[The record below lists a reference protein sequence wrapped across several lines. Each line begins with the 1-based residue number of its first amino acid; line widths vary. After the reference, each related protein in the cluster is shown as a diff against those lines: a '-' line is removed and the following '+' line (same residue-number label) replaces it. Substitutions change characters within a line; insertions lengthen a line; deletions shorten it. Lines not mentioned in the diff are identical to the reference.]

1 MQKLL
6 TVQKDKES
14 HYSVITRN
22 SYCKLLAEAE
32 EAKSAVK
39 KMSLQYRGLENFDV
53 LKIGEVKKLIA
64 KGETMRHFLP
74 AKEIF
79 DVIESAHVATGQTE
93 KGNIKEICQCNN

>member
-6 TVQKDKES
+6 TVEKVKEN

-39 KMSLQYRGLENFDV
+39 KTSLQCRGLESFDV
-53 LKIGEVKKLIA
+53 LEIGEVKKLIA
-64 KGETMRHFLP
+64 KGETMWH
-74 AKEIF
+74 
-79 DVIESAHVATGQTE
+79 
-93 KGNIKEICQCNN
+93 ICQPRKNSM